1 MPPKNNEKKKTWVDE
16 LKIARIL
23 RLIAADN
30 NTECK
35 RAKNKC
41 LLSVHFRSPNKE
53 RSWIAIQY
61 GGGNY
66 NK

>member
-1 MPPKNNEKKKTWVDE
+1 VDE

-35 RAKNKC
+35 RAKKKNVYFLYISDHQTRKGPG
-41 LLSVHFRSPNKE
+41 LLFNMEGETIINEMIST
-53 RSWIAIQY
+53 
-61 GGGNY
+61 
-66 NK
+66 

>member
-1 MPPKNNEKKKTWVDE
+1 VDE

-35 RAKNKC
+35 RAKKKC
-41 LLSVHFRSPNKE
+41 LLLYISDHQTKGPGLLFNMEGETIINEMIS
-53 RSWIAIQY
+53 
-61 GGGNY
+61 
-66 NK
+66 